1 MRTENWPQDLAIWG
15 HCCCCSVA
23 KSCPTLCCPMNCI
36 MASFPVL
43 LCLPEPAQIHVPL
56 SQWCYPAVSFS
67 VNPFSSC
74 LQFFPAW
81 DSFPMSQLF
90 ASGGQSIGVSA
101 TASVLP
107 KSIQGWLP
115 LGLTGLISLQSK
127 GLSKVFSS
135 TTVWKCQFFGTQP
148 SLRSDSNI
156 CTWLLWG
163 HKWS

>member
-15 HCCCCSVA
+15 HCCCSVA
-23 KSCPTLCCPMNCI
+23 KSCPTLCYPMNCS
-36 MASFPVL
+36 MPGFPVL
-43 LCLPEPAQIHVPL
+43 LSPGDRPNSCPL
-56 SQWCYPAVSFS
+56 SQWCYPAISFS

-81 DSFPMSQLF
+81 DSFSMSQLF

-107 KSIQGWLP
+107 KSIKGWLP

-127 GLSKVFSS
+127 GLSRVFSS
-135 TTVWKCQFFGTQP
+135 STVWKCQFFGAQP

-156 CTWLLWG
+156 CTRLLWG

>member
-74 LQFFPAW
+74 LQFFPA
-81 DSFPMSQLF
+81 SGSLAMSQLF
-90 ASGGQSIGVSA
+90 PSSSQSIGASA
-101 TASVLP
+101 SASFLP
-107 KSIQGWLP
+107 VNIQGWFP
-115 LGLTGLISLQSK
+115 LGFTGLIPV
-127 GLSKVFSS
+127 LSKRLSRDFSS
-135 TTVWKCQFFGTQP
+135 TTVQKHQFFSVQP
-148 SLRSDSNI
+148 SLWSNSHI
-156 CTWLLWG
+156 YTWLLE
-163 HKWS
+163 KS